1 VVAPIRDRRPNAN
14 DQTVMFPNLDQTTV
28 FTPPRYLQVP
38 DERTGILMVFRV
50 FDRVSYAIVLN
61 SSDAVRVGDYV
72 RTP

>member
-1 VVAPIRDRRPNAN
+1 
-14 DQTVMFPNLDQTTV
+14 MFPNLDQTTV
-28 FTPPRYLQVP
+28 YTSPRYLNVP

-61 SSDAVRVGDYV
+61 STDSVRVGDYV